1 MTFFFTKIYTGVI
14 YVLHMQV
21 YVCKITEIY
30 TDAIYQ
36 YVPHIHVYKVRDMCT
51 FVKIHAITKIV
62 HSIVVSITLNLL
74 EAQDE
79 AQSTEC

>member
-1 MTFFFTKIYTGVI
+1 
-14 YVLHMQV
+14 MQV